1 MHFKGTDMTMTGE
14 TERIEVMQEKD
25 SLWSHN
31 RSGVFI
37 TTAIMAAV
45 AVLFSSVTVTEAD
58 VFGVQMF
65 TGKFKDEQMSGF
77 NPNYQIAIGDKITVR
92 IWGAVSYEG
101 ILSVDPQGNIFI
113 PQVGPV
119 NVLGARNDDLN
130 IVVEKN
136 VQKVFKN
143 NIGVYASLDAVQP
156 VKVFVTGFVKSP
168 GLYGGISSNSV
179 LYFIDKAGGVDP
191 GRGSFIDVTVLRDGN
206 IRKKINLYDFLLQG
220 KLDLVQFA
228 DGDVIFIGARKHT
241 VSVLGE
247 VYNSYEF
254 EIPQGQIPVKDILS
268 YAQPKPPAT
277 YVSIAR
283 KQGTKSTSEY
293 YPIEK
298 IEKEILFDGDIVSIY
313 ADRYPGTILVRVEGA
328 HSGEHALVLPYGS
341 MMNAALSRIVPNSL
355 TNLESVQLFR
365 KSVALRQ
372 KDMIQTSLQVLQT
385 QSLTATSATAEEV
398 ALRAKEAEMIQK
410 FVEVAKT
417 VEPKGQIILGSTKI
431 AGDTLLEDGDI
442 IRIPEHSSIVMV
454 HGEVLFPSAISFR
467 DGADANEYIRLSGG
481 VTQKADKKV
490 LILHQNGMMEED
502 SSTPMKAG
510 DEIMVLPK
518 VETKRLEITRAISQ
532 IIYQIAI
539 AARVVLSSW

>member
-191 GRGSFIDVTVLRDGN
+191 GRGSFIDVTVLRDGK

-539 AARVVLSSW
+539 AARVVLSAW